1 MLSKCF
7 ICALN
12 HLLNCLED
20 VNLNV
25 ELFATRT
32 TIKHYRKHLIN
43 ISKSNNL
50 NFYLKILFK
59 LYINVLKLK

>member
-20 VNLNV
+20 VNLNM

-32 TIKHYRKHLIN
+32 PIKHYRKHFIN
-43 ISKSNNL
+43 NSKFKFL
-50 NFYLKILFK
+50 PKNFI
-59 LYINVLKLK
+59 